1 MASAKEHLLK
11 AIELQPDFVDA
22 RYQLALLYSRE
33 DDLPNAIGQLETLL
47 QTKPDHTDALELL
60 AKLHLQHAEFSEAK
74 SNLESILANDPRN
87 PDAHYQLG
95 IAALETNQPHDAIY
109 HFEKT
114 LQQDPDYLDA
124 YFQLG
129 LLHDSPEDFAKAR
142 SYFETT
148 IDYDPTHI
156 AGHFRLGILLRHGN
170 RYDQTGNLLHGGFDE
185 EARKEFE
192 ATLRLNPK
200 HAEAMA
206 ELGQIQAENKE
217 KAQAIQT
224 LSKALELNPARI
236 DAWLTL
242 AKLQPIEEA
251 GKTLQQA
258 LEVHPQHPTLHIRT
272 AQLALSRQSNLKAE
286 KHFQLTIEH
295 SLSQNTKLRQE
306 ANDLLAHNQFI
317 QARKI
322 EADIAKFNHHRAEA
336 HYQLSLM
343 AQTKEDTQQ
352 VRQHLDEGIIAN
364 PHHPGILHQL
374 AIDES
379 LNQNDELAIELL
391 RKSVEIEI
399 QNPEAHFLLAT
410 LLEKKG
416 DIEMAQN
423 HYLITLDLQPDHPEA
438 KARIIPT

>member
-11 AIELQPDFVDA
+11 AIELQPDYVDA
-22 RYQLALLYSRE
+22 RYQLALMYSRE
-33 DDLPNAIGQLETLL
+33 EDLPKAIEQLETLL
-47 QTKPDHTDALELL
+47 KTQSDHTAALELL
-60 AKLHLQHAEFSEAK
+60 AQLHLQHAEFSQAK
-74 SNLESILANDPRN
+74 SSLEHILENDPRN

-129 LLHDSPEDFAKAR
+129 LLHDSPEDFTKAR

-148 IDYDPTHI
+148 IDFDPTHI
-156 AGHFRLGILLRHGN
+156 GGHFHLGLLLRHGN
-170 RYDQTGNLLHGGFDE
+170 RYDQTGNLLHGGYDE

-217 KAQAIQT
+217 PVLAIQT
-224 LSKALELNPARI
+224 LSNALKLDPSRI
-236 DAWLTL
+236 GAWLTL
-242 AKLQPIEEA
+242 AKLQPVEDAE
-251 GKTLQQA
+251 KTLQQA
-258 LEVHPQHPTLHIRT
+258 LQVHPHHPTLHIR
-272 AQLALSRQSNLKAE
+272 AAELALSRKSTLKAE
-286 KHFQLTIEH
+286 KHFQLTIEKV
-295 SLSQNTKLRQE
+295 LLQNQELRE
-306 ANDLLAHNQFI
+306 KANDLLAQNHFI

-322 EADIAKFNHHRAEA
+322 ERDITRFNNHRAEA
-336 HYQLSLM
+336 HYQLSLL
-343 AQTKEDTQQ
+343 AKQKENTEHA
-352 VRQHLDEGIIAN
+352 RKHLDEGIIAN

-374 AIDES
+374 AINE
-379 LNQNDELAIELL
+379 NQNENNELAIELL

-399 QNPEAHFLLAT
+399 QNHEAHFLLAK

-423 HYLITLDLQPDHPEA
+423 HYLITLDLQPNHPEA